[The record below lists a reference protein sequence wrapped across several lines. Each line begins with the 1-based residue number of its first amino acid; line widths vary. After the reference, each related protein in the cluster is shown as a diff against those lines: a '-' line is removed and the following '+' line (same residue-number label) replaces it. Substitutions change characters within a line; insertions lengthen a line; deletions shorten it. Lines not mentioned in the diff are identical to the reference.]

1 MNTDDEIRE
10 KMIQAIGWCWAEA
23 CERTARGENICQTE
37 VPEILDRAQHDF
49 EELAFADPILS
60 PGPSGFRKM
69 TASSEK
75 HRCKHE

>member
-49 EELAFADPILS
+49 EELAFADPILKTIDQS
-60 PGPSGFRKM
+60 WADDGSDP
-69 TASSEK
+69 A
-75 HRCKHE
+75 